1 VVQWIQLIIKKKS
14 RNKQTAPADIM
25 EHIPTIVAHT
35 QKKRTTMGQIL
46 FCKRFM
52 LGTFPLYSC
61 DSVFNQDAPG
71 LIPGATVD
79 AALELERLHQ
89 S

>member
-1 VVQWIQLIIKKKS
+1 
-14 RNKQTAPADIM
+14 
-25 EHIPTIVAHT
+25 
-35 QKKRTTMGQIL
+35 
-46 FCKRFM
+46 M

-61 DSVFNQDAPG
+61 DSVFNQDALG
-71 LIPGATVD
+71 LIAGAMVD

>member
-1 VVQWIQLIIKKKS
+1 
-14 RNKQTAPADIM
+14 M
-25 EHIPTIVAHT
+25 EHIPTIVAHA

-46 FCKRFM
+46 FCTRFM

-71 LIPGATVD
+71 LIAGAMVD

>member
-1 VVQWIQLIIKKKS
+1 
-14 RNKQTAPADIM
+14 M

-35 QKKRTTMGQIL
+35 RKKRTTMGQIL
-46 FCKRFM
+46 LCKRLM
-52 LGTFPLYSC
+52 LDTFPLHSC

-71 LIPGATVD
+71 LIPGAMVD